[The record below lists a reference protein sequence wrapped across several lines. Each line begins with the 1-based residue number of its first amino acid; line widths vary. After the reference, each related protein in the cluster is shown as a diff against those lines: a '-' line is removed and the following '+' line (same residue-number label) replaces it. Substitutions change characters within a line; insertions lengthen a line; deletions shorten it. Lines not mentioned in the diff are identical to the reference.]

1 MQAYCMKCRAEREMK
16 NARSIVMKNRRPA
29 TQGICPVCG
38 TKMFRIGKSQGQ
50 INIQMTDR
58 EKVELVLARLLDREG
73 KVIRLRFGFDG
84 QPLTLQ
90 ETSEKLSRDA
100 GGANIPLEQVRRIEG
115 KALRKLRHPVRSRLL
130 RDIKTRGDAPEY
142 RLVRAV
148 FGR

>member
-58 EKVELVLARLLDREG
+58 EKVESVLAKLLDREG
-73 KVIRLRFGFDG
+73 KVLRLRFGFDG

-90 ETSEKLSRDA
+90 ETREKLSRDA
-100 GGANIPLEQVRRIEG
+100 GGANIALEQVRRIEG
-115 KALRKLRHPVRSRLL
+115 KALRKLRHPVRLRLL
-130 RDIKTRGDAPEY
+130 KDIKTRGDAPEY

>member
-58 EKVELVLARLLDREG
+58 EKVESVLAKLLDREG
-73 KVIRLRFGFDG
+73 KVLRLRFGFDG

-90 ETSEKLSRDA
+90 ETREKLSRDA
-100 GGANIPLEQVRRIEG
+100 GGANIALEQVRRIEG

-130 RDIKTRGDAPEY
+130 KDIRTRGDAPEY

>member
-73 KVIRLRFGFDG
+73 KVIRLRCGFDG

-90 ETSEKLSRDA
+90 ETREKLSRDA

-130 RDIKTRGDAPEY
+130 KDIKTRGDAPEY

>member
-58 EKVELVLARLLDREG
+58 EKVESVLAKLLDREG
-73 KVIRLRFGFDG
+73 KVLRLRFGFDG

-90 ETSEKLSRDA
+90 ETREKLSRDA
-100 GGANIPLEQVRRIEG
+100 GGANIALEQVRRIEG

-130 RDIKTRGDAPEY
+130 KDIRTRGNAPEY

>member
-90 ETSEKLSRDA
+90 ETREKLSRDA

-130 RDIKTRGDAPEY
+130 KDIKTRGDAPEY